1 MKRPMGKIH
10 CSGNIVH
17 EPFKEFSAPMK
28 SFQMAKTSSRPEAGS
43 DFRLPSP
50 TGARD
55 SLGFSLSGNLE
66 WDRVDENVG

>member
-43 DFRLPSP
+43 DFRLPLQLADGSP
-50 TGARD
+50 TAGALTAWCERF
-55 SLGFSLSGNLE
+55 LHRG
-66 WDRVDENVG
+66 